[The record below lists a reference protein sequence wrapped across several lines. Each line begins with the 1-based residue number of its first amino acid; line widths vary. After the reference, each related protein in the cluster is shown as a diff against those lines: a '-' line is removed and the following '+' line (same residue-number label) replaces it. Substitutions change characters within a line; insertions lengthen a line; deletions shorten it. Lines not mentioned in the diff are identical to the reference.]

1 MANKIPD
8 MDRAKPVQTSTVNN
22 TTTPKNAIVKH
33 ISIINICNAIS
44 IMKVV
49 YL

>member
-1 MANKIPD
+1 MANKIPAV
-8 MDRAKPVQTSTVNN
+8 DRASPVKASTVNN

-44 IMKVV
+44 IMIII